1 MSKNYLNQDIDSKR
15 IKNILKLLVHLTR
28 VKYVSPE
35 FYQEGIEIIFPF
47 ASKDSPP
54 TFITPE
60 HLMSIEIDEPVK
72 YYHGGRFFSFIPSAM
87 FKTYTNDEFNLNFG
101 ETNLLWELYTEAIEK
116 KIKEVYFDFKKN
128 NVNENKKIIRITES
142 NLIKIIKNVLE
153 ESNNQCN
160 QTFDELN
167 EFIKQNEQL
176 EITWQ
181 LLGQEKLSAK
191 KSGDLTYQSNDISLT
206 QSEKLF
212 CTRDIKAKKA
222 PMKISNAYYNKS
234 ESNKN
239 KIKFDYYVNGVKKT
253 FEVIKK
259 NR

>member
-28 VKYVSPE
+28 VKYASPE

-87 FKTYTNDEFNLNFG
+87 FKTYTNDEFNLNKD

-116 KIKEVYFDFKKN
+116 KIKEVYFDFKN
-128 NVNENKKIIRITES
+128 NENISKEINEMKYLFGYKPGKVISEQK
-142 NLIKIIKNVLE
+142 NIKEGLFDFFKSKEDDEKERFSCQDCGEYDYKMYMVNDDLW
-153 ESNNQCN
+153 NQYGN
-160 QTFDELN
+160 DELTLCKSCFEKRMGRN
-167 EFIKQNEQL
+167 LEKDDFEDYKDTLVNKQNT
-176 EITWQ
+176 EIQ
-181 LLGQEKLSAK
+181 NL
-191 KSGDLTYQSNDISLT
+191 Y
-206 QSEKLF
+206 
-212 CTRDIKAKKA
+212 
-222 PMKISNAYYNKS
+222 
-234 ESNKN
+234 
-239 KIKFDYYVNGVKKT
+239 
-253 FEVIKK
+253 
-259 NR
+259 

>member
-35 FYQEGIEIIFPF
+35 FYQEGIEIIFPY

-87 FKTYTNDEFNLNFG
+87 FKTYTNDEFNLNKD

-116 KIKEVYFDFKKN
+116 KIKEVYFDFKN
-128 NVNENKKIIRITES
+128 NENISKEINEMKYLFGYKPGKVISEQK
-142 NLIKIIKNVLE
+142 NIKEGLFDFFKSKEDDEKERFSCQDCGEYDYKMYMVNDDLW
-153 ESNNQCN
+153 NQYGN
-160 QTFDELN
+160 DELTLCKSCFEKRMGRN
-167 EFIKQNEQL
+167 LEKDDFEDYKDTLVNKQNT
-176 EITWQ
+176 EIQ
-181 LLGQEKLSAK
+181 NL
-191 KSGDLTYQSNDISLT
+191 Y
-206 QSEKLF
+206 
-212 CTRDIKAKKA
+212 
-222 PMKISNAYYNKS
+222 
-234 ESNKN
+234 
-239 KIKFDYYVNGVKKT
+239 
-253 FEVIKK
+253 
-259 NR
+259 